1 MTPRQRARLAARARI
16 RARTYRAVA
25 SDKRG
30 DAACYRAAGDAAQ
43 AAEKRASAERWE
55 RAARR
60 CDRIAAALEPP
71 EPDTGRFCGVAR

>member
-25 SDKRG
+25 ADKHG
-30 DAACYRAAGDAAQ
+30 DAACYRAAGDSAQ
-43 AAEKRASAERWE
+43 AEQKRAAAERWA

-71 EPDTGRFCGVAR
+71 EPDTGRFAGAAR